1 MMARRKQG
9 HGPLLPLIVVG
20 LLGVA
25 GCVGV
30 IGDLGGSPLEE
41 QVESEV
47 TVSGLRRLTAQE
59 YTATVQDIVGFV
71 PNNVRET
78 LPIDPL
84 LPFDNDFT
92 FQKASEALIQGAD
105 LLAGDV
111 AEAVVADPALR
122 DKIVGCTPSGPMD
135 ATCYRSFIQTF
146 GRRAFR
152 RPLTTA
158 EVDKFAGF
166 LAHASISGDFYTAVD
181 SALRAFLQHPAFLY
195 RVEIG
200 SPVPATPGVNKLDD
214 YEVATRLSYLIIGS
228 TPENWLLDEARDGKL
243 ATPEGL
249 RAAAEKLFVQDR
261 AKTRMS
267 RFHELWLGYSTLTNT
282 GISADM
288 RTETDALISRVIFED
303 KRPWT
308 DMLTSQE
315 TYLTPELA
323 THYGLPSPGAGPGW
337 VPYGDSG
344 RKGILSQGTFLSA
357 ASKFGDTSPTQRG
370 LLVRTR
376 LFCQVI
382 PKPPPE
388 LMVNVDMP
396 PDSGDP
402 NACKSERYFMTT
414 TAGCKNCHA
423 LMDPIG
429 FGLERYD
436 AAGRYREAE
445 PNRPECTIDGSGVFD
460 GVGNFNGPSE
470 LADLMLKAGG
480 VDNCVAEQ
488 LYRYAVGRTELD
500 YRDHGLVDRLVDESS
515 AQGGLRLDQFVL
527 DFVTSDAIRY
537 RREEPVK

>member
-1 MMARRKQG
+1 MARRKRGQ
-9 HGPLLPLIVVG
+9 GPLLPLIVIG

-25 GCVGV
+25 GCVGI

-41 QVESEV
+41 QTESEV
-47 TVSGLRRLTAQE
+47 AVSGLRRLTAQE
-59 YTATVQDIVGFV
+59 YAATVQDLVGFV

-111 AEAVVADPALR
+111 AEGIVADTVLR
-122 DKIVGCTPSGPMD
+122 DKLVGCTPSGPAD
-135 ATCYRSFIQTF
+135 ATCFRSFITSF

-152 RPLTTA
+152 RPLSTS
-158 EVDKFAGF
+158 EVDKFATL
-166 LAHASISGDFYTAVD
+166 LAHANVSGDFYTAVD

-200 SPVPATPGVNKLDD
+200 SPVPGTPGVSKLND
-214 YEVATRLSYLIIGS
+214 YEVATRLSYLILGT
-228 TPENWLLDEARDGKL
+228 TPEVWLLDEAQSGNL

-249 RAAAEKLFVQDR
+249 RAAAEKMFEQDR
-261 AKTRMS
+261 AKSRMS

-282 GISADM
+282 GITADM
-288 RTETDALISRVIFED
+288 RAETDALISRIVFEE

-337 VPYGDSG
+337 VSYGDTG

-370 LLVRTR
+370 LLVRSR

-382 PKPPPE
+382 PHPPPE
-388 LMVNVDMP
+388 LMVNIDMP

-402 NACKSERYFMTT
+402 NACKSERYFMATT
-414 TAGCKNCHA
+414 TGCQNCHS

-436 AAGRYREAE
+436 AAGRYRETE
-445 PNRPECTIDGSGVFD
+445 PNRPDCPIDGSGVFD

-500 YRDHGLVDRLVDESS
+500 FRDHGLIDRLVGESS
-515 AQGGLRLDQFVL
+515 ADGGMRLDQFVL

-537 RREEPVK
+537 RREEAAK

>member
-1 MMARRKQG
+1 MARRKRGQ
-9 HGPLLPLIVVG
+9 GPLLPLIVVG
-20 LLGVA
+20 LVGVA
-25 GCVGV
+25 GCVGI

-41 QVESEV
+41 QTESEV

-59 YTATVQDIVGFV
+59 YSTTVGDLVGFV
-71 PNNVRET
+71 PNNIRET

-105 LLAGDV
+105 LLAGDI
-111 AEAVVADPALR
+111 AEGVLADAALR
-122 DKIVGCTPSGPMD
+122 DKLVGCTPTGPAD
-135 ATCYRSFIQTF
+135 ATCFRSFITNF

-152 RPLTTA
+152 RPLATS
-158 EVDKFAGF
+158 EVDKFATL
-166 LAHASISGDFYTAVD
+166 LAHANVSGDFYTAVD
-181 SALRAFLQHPAFLY
+181 SALRAFFQHPAFLY

-200 SPVPATPGVNKLDD
+200 TAVPGTPGVSKLND
-214 YEVATRLSYLIIGS
+214 YEVATRLSYLILGT
-228 TPENWLLDEARDGKL
+228 TPESWLLDDAQSGNL

-249 RAAAEKLFVQDR
+249 RVAAEKMFQQDR
-261 AKTRMS
+261 AKSRMS

-282 GISADM
+282 GITADM
-288 RTETDALISRVIFED
+288 RAETDALISRIVFDE

-315 TYLTPELA
+315 TYVTPELA
-323 THYGLPSPGAGPGW
+323 THYGLPSPGAGAGW
-337 VPYGDSG
+337 VSYGDTG

-402 NACKSERYFMTT
+402 NACKSERYFMSTT
-414 TAGCKNCHA
+414 TGCKNCHA
-423 LMDPIG
+423 LTDPIG

-436 AAGRYREAE
+436 AAGRYRETE
-445 PNRPECTIDGSGVFD
+445 PNRPDCPIDGNGVFEN
-460 GVGNFNGPSE
+460 VGNFNGPGE

-500 YRDHGLVDRLVDESS
+500 YRDHGLIDRLVGDSS
-515 AQGGLRLDQFVL
+515 ADGGMRLDQFVL

-537 RREEPVK
+537 RREEAAK